1 MNSNIKKY
9 IVGAVIIV
17 AFVAYLIF
25 NNDNSQVLVSAN
37 PTPSTKTP
45 SPITAGTTGPNT
57 TPNSTTPPAGT
68 PPAAPATTPT
78 TNPSAPA
85 GQYKNGTYTGPVAD
99 AFYGNLQATA
109 IIQGGKLTD
118 VQFPQSP
125 QERGHSQQVA
135 AMALPI
141 LKQEAIAAQSANVD
155 IVSGA
160 TADSQ
165 AFQQSLGAALAAA
178 K

>member
-37 PTPSTKTP
+37 PTPSTTP
-45 SPITAGTTGPNT
+45 TPATSGTTA
-57 TPNSTTPPAGT
+57 SAGT
-68 PPAAPATTPT
+68 PPDAPITTPT
-78 TNPSAPA
+78 TSPSAPA
-85 GQYKNGTYTGPVAD
+85 GQYKDGTYTGPVAD
-99 AFYGNLQATA
+99 AFYGNLQVAA

-125 QERGHSQQVA
+125 QERGHSQQLA
-135 AMALPI
+135 AEALPI
-141 LKQEAIAAQSANVD
+141 LKQEAIAAQSANVS

-160 TADSQ
+160 TQDSQ
-165 AFQQSLGAALAAA
+165 AFQQSLGAALAEA